1 MWGKL
6 SDYCFDVSKYILT
19 AIVISSFFNE
29 FENKWIIYLLGLL
42 GLLAA
47 LGILIL
53 ALFISKKDDYDSSN
67 K

>member
-19 AIVISSFFNE
+19 AVVISSFFNE
-29 FENKWIIYLLGLL
+29 FENKWIIYLLGF
-42 GLLAA
+42 LAV

-53 ALFISKKDDYDSSN
+53 VLFI
-67 K
+67 

>member
-1 MWGKL
+1 MWDKL

-19 AIVISSFFNE
+19 AVVISSFFNE
-29 FENKWIIYLLGLL
+29 FKSKWIIYL
-42 GLLAA
+42 

-53 ALFISKKDDYDSSN
+53 ALFISKKGDNDSSN

>member
-1 MWGKL
+1 MYVGKL

-19 AIVISSFFNE
+19 AVVISSFFNE

-42 GLLAA
+42 AA
-47 LGILIL
+47 IGILIL